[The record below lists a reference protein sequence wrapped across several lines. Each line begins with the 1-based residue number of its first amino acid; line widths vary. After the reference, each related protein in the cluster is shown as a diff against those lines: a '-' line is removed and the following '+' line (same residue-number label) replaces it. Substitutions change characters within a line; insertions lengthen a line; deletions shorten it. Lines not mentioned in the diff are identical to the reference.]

1 MQLTRHQSKQQLGS
15 KEYAF
20 SSIWAT
26 WPTWEPEG
34 ARILYTADVQASHMA
49 LWRVDAKGGQPSPF
63 PPTSDLGANIESPV
77 YSPDGKSLAFCLSHD
92 TPTQIWVV
100 NLETRTRMQLT
111 EGSKTVYDP
120 AWAPDSNTLVV
131 SVIDGPSSGL
141 WLLTADG
148 KQLTPLLRKPAA
160 RAATWSPEGNR
171 LAFIGEGRKEFNIY
185 VVDLTSDGNGGYTAG
200 EPRRLT
206 NDGDIDAPSG
216 LSWAK

>member
-1 MQLTRHQSKQQLGS
+1 
-15 KEYAF
+15 
-20 SSIWAT
+20 
-26 WPTWEPEG
+26 
-34 ARILYTADVQASHMA
+34 MA

-131 SVIDGPSSGL
+131 SVIDGPAAASGCSRR
-141 WLLTADG
+141 TA
-148 KQLTPLLRKPAA
+148 
-160 RAATWSPEGNR
+160 SN
-171 LAFIGEGRKEFNIY
+171 
-185 VVDLTSDGNGGYTAG
+185 
-200 EPRRLT
+200 
-206 NDGDIDAPSG
+206 
-216 LSWAK
+216 